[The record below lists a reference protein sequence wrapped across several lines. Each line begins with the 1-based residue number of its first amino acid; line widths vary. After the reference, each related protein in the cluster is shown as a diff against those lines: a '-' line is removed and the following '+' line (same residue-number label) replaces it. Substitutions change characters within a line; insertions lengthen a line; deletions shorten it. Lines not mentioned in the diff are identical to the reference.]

1 MLDNACILYYPLVRG
16 WNMATL
22 QVRDIDDRVYNAL
35 KQRARSRHRSLS
47 QEVSHIIEEYL
58 SQPTTD
64 YKKQSDMLLELSG
77 SWQGPESTAEIM
89 DTIRK
94 SRKESRRFRKVNGLF
109 D

>member
-1 MLDNACILYYPLVRG
+1 MIDNACRMRYAHHQG

-35 KQRARSRHRSLS
+35 KQRAKSRHRSLS
-47 QEVSHIIEEYL
+47 QEVAHIIEEYL

-64 YKKQSDMLLELSG
+64 YKKQSEMLLELSG
-77 SWQGPESTAEIM
+77 SWEGPESAAEIIQ
-89 DTIRK
+89 TIRK
-94 SRKESRRFRKVNGLF
+94 SRTESRRFRKANGLF